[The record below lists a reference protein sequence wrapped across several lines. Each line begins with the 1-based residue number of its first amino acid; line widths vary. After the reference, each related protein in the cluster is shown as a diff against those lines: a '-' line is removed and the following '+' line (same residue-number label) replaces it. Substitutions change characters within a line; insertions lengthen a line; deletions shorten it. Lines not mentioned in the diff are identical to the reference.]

1 MNTPTLLKIAKTD
14 IAGECPMKKIFII
27 GIVASG
33 KTTLAKQLSKSLNIP
48 WYELDCI
55 VHNDTKEGRKK
66 RSSEEQ
72 VEVIKKIDENG
83 SWIFE
88 GTDRDSYHCLYDM
101 AEVIIFLD
109 PPLWKRKLRIFTR
122 FLRQKLGLEKSHY
135 KSDIAMLK
143 MMYKWTKDFEE
154 NRSGFEMKLKK
165 YQDKVIEV
173 KDVVNIGT
181 LDETTYILES
191 RCLRK

>member
-1 MNTPTLLKIAKTD
+1 MNTPTLSEIDKTD

-72 VEVIKKIDENG
+72 VEVIKEIDENG
-83 SWIFE
+83 CWIFE
-88 GTDRDSYHCLYDM
+88 GTDRDSYNCLYDM

-122 FLRQKLGLEKSHY
+122 FLRQKLGIEKSHY

-143 MMYKWTKDFEE
+143 MMYKWTEEFEG

-165 YQDKVIEV
+165 YQNKVIEV
-173 KDVVNIGT
+173 KDM
-181 LDETTYILES
+181 
-191 RCLRK
+191 RKLKTKLGR

>member
-1 MNTPTLLKIAKTD
+1 MR
-14 IAGECPMKKIFII
+14 KIFIV

-72 VEVIKKIDENG
+72 VELINEINEKD

-88 GTDRDSYHCLYDM
+88 GTDRESYRCLYDM
-101 AEVIIFLD
+101 AEVIIVLD
-109 PPLWKRKLRIFTR
+109 PPLWKRKIRIFTR
-122 FLRQKLGLEKSHY
+122 FIKQRIEIEKSHY
-135 KSDIAMLK
+135 KPDTTMLK
-143 MMYKWTKDFEE
+143 LMYKWTNDFER
-154 NRSGFEMKLKK
+154 NRHEFKLKIRR
-165 YQDKVIEV
+165 YQEKVIKLDDIKNALPAIE
-173 KDVVNIGT
+173 KSSRTTT
-181 LDETTYILES
+181 LQG
-191 RCLRK
+191 